1 MRKTYHLCISSHD
14 EVMFR
19 CREDYIRGFNCFAE
33 AVLETESRALADG
46 EMSTHAHFGV
56 QTDNHKYLMYR
67 SRYAYSRYFNNKY
80 FRKGRL
86 GEREYFSMEI
96 NGLHHMTACASYI
109 LRQGLHHGLTETP
122 FGYEHCSVN
131 VIFQK
136 QLGKYAT
143 TDLIPEKSKYKF
155 LSGKAGDFSGYRM
168 NSSGL
173 LLREDIIDTAY
184 VEEIYLSPKNFL
196 YNMTRMSDEKWVSE
210 QKEEDQTVIP
220 ITLDIIEKGVPDVD
234 IRQLKANERGKVDYS
249 PIRDFELCSMIDE
262 QYVPRYFKDSED
274 KSLYLLPESKRAD
287 IANAIW
293 KVTKTNRYCP
303 PNSNGRLTVQQV
315 RRCLALPATK

>member
-33 AVLETESRALADG
+33 AILETESRALADG

-86 GEREYFSMEI
+86 GERAYFSLEI
-96 NGLHHMTACASYI
+96 NGLRHLTACVSYI
-109 LRQGLHHGLTETP
+109 FRQGLHHGLSETP
-122 FGYEHCSVN
+122 FGYEHSSVN
-131 VIFQK
+131 TVFQK
-136 QLGKYAT
+136 QLGKSPT
-143 TDLIPEKSKYKF
+143 TDLISEKSRYKF
-155 LSGKAGDFSGYRM
+155 LNGNVGDYSGYRM

-184 VEEIYLSPKNFL
+184 VEEIYLTPKNFL
-196 YNMTRMSDEKWVSE
+196 FNMTRISDDKWVTE
-210 QKEEDQTVIP
+210 QKEEDPSGAPV
-220 ITLDIIEKGVPDVD
+220 TLEIIEKGVPDYD
-234 IRQLKANERGKVDYS
+234 IGQLKANERGKVDYY
-249 PIRDFELCSMIDE
+249 PIRDFELCSIIDE
-262 QYVPRYFKDSED
+262 QYVPKYFKESED
-274 KSLYLLPESKRAD
+274 QSIYLLPESKRAD

-293 KVTKTNRYCP
+293 KATKSNRYQS